1 MNMMIADES
10 GSYRKACPRE
20 ILQAARLVAHQVM
33 PRGRALK
40 SPDDSREFLRA
51 KIGYLDYEAFAL
63 LWLDNR
69 HRVIAFEELF
79 RGTIDGAA
87 VYPREVAKSGLE
99 KNAAAVILAHNHPSG
114 VAEPSQADIRITDKL
129 KDALNLFD
137 IRTLDHVIVTHDET
151 CSFAERGLI

>member
-1 MNMMIADES
+1 MKLMIADES

-20 ILQAARLVAHQVM
+20 IIQAARLVAHQVM

-40 SPDDSREFLRA
+40 SPDDAREFLRA

-79 RGTIDGAA
+79 RGTINGAN
-87 VYPREVAKSGLE
+87 VYPREVVKSALE
-99 KNAAAVILAHNHPSG
+99 KNATAVILTHNHPSG
-114 VAEPSQADIRITDKL
+114 VADPSPADINITKQITDALKIFDIRI
-129 KDALNLFD
+129 
-137 IRTLDHVIVTHDET
+137 LDHVIVTHDQT